1 MFATATIPLVANR
14 WVPFIDWIAV
24 EVFDLT
30 GATFSL
36 QVRDRWNGG
45 AIRADLET
53 VGTLAEEGLKLEVTT
68 VDGLTTSKVN
78 IRINE
83 TTMEAIPLAADPDG
97 PTALVYDLHCN
108 PAGGQ
113 KFVMARG
120 DFTVVEGSTE

>member
-24 EVFDLT
+24 EAIDLT
-30 GATFSL
+30 GATFTM

-45 AIRADLET
+45 AVRADLGT
-53 VGTLAEEGLKLEVTT
+53 VATLAEEGLKLEVST
-68 VDGLTTSKVN
+68 VDGLVTSKVN

-83 TTMEAIPLAADPDG
+83 TTMEAMPLASDPDG

-108 PAGGQ
+108 PVGGQ

-120 DFTVVEGSTE
+120 PFTVVEGSTE